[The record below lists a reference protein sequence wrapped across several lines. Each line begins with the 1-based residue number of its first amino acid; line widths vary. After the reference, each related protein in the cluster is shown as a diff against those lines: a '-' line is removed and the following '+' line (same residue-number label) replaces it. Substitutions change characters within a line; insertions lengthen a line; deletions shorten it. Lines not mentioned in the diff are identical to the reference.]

1 MKWIRRRSSSTLH
14 STTPLMLWTPSIP
27 NTHAAAAHHALIS
40 GQEKSR
46 LAADSQALMLPESS
60 TVAIQ
65 PKDATTLH
73 PKSILTTFKEEPHAA
88 NSNEMLIAALD
99 FFFRE
104 DDPSCIHAAASS
116 SVDHN
121 PLVYPPL
128 HVVQREG
135 STVLD
140 PLLNLALPVERDDEV
155 KNTTTNPSMLH
166 GPFWNSSFYI

>member
-27 NTHAAAAHHALIS
+27 NMQAALTF

-46 LAADSQALMLPESS
+46 AAADNSQELVLPESM
-60 TVAIQ
+60 IQ
-65 PKDATTLH
+65 PKDNDVMLH
-73 PKSILTTFKEEPHAA
+73 PKSILTTTLKEEPHAA

-104 DDPSCIHAAASS
+104 DDPTSTSTSAA
-116 SVDHN
+116 DHY
-121 PLVYPPL
+121 PLVQPL
-128 HVVQREG
+128 LREG
-135 STVLD
+135 SPVLD
-140 PLLNLALPVERDDEV
+140 PLLDSPLPGDRDNEV
-155 KNTTTNPSMLH
+155 KNNNSSMLC